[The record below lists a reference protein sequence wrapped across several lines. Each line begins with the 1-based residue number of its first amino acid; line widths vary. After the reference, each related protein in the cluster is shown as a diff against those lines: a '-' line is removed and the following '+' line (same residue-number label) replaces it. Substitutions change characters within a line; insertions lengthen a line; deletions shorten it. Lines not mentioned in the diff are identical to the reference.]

1 MSEVRFRLE
10 LDYVCDLIRQKAR
23 EVILIG
29 GNEEDLKERIEQV
42 LRKEVW
48 DALNIPEPR
57 YEFKIES
64 GVVAK
69 HWGRIDAL
77 YGLCI
82 FEYKKPGELKKASV
96 REEAVEKMKSTYIP
110 GLLKAFNTRKHIQ
123 SIRRMGYIPVLT
135 GVIWDGFNVIFVE
148 YDDSSKQFRCSGLQS
163 LNPETLRNI
172 VARVIATYR
181 KRIDPRALA
190 SDFGYRSRTA
200 KEAVREFY
208 NKLLNPGEKA
218 SKLFN
223 EWVKLTSQAYSL
235 SGEELKKIAKD
246 YGFSER
252 EAQGLDGLRLFFAI
266 QTYYA
271 LIIKLLAV
279 EVAARFYDST
289 LSSFFSEVE
298 KATDL
303 REVMERLENGWYY
316 RFFKIQN
323 FLEGEFFS
331 WYIDEWDD
339 NIRKVVR
346 NIIDTLME
354 EYSVESIAYN
364 PVAARDVFKLLYEEL
379 VPRKEVRKKLGIY
392 TTPDWLAELIIE
404 EVFLA
409 KSERRDLL
417 KCRFLDPGCGTGT
430 FLSILIKKLVEI
442 GKEENI
448 DSRNTLK
455 MICSNVMG
463 FDLDCLA
470 VLTARANYLI
480 ALASEGLLGHK
491 IEAIEIPV
499 YLANSIITAKEFEDT
514 IAVNGKPVKVMKI
527 EAGGETFYIPSRA
540 IPKALNLLSDLG
552 MFLDAEIPFDAPNFQ
567 KEIEKYGLTE
577 EEKETIKDC
586 YSKLMEFKKRNVD
599 SVWIPIL
606 KTHLVSTYYKGF
618 DFILGNPPWI
628 PYRYLPSDYQVKIK
642 ELIKDVYGLV
652 SEEHLIT
659 HMEMATLFLVRC
671 LDIYLNEGGYLGFVM
686 PKSIMY
692 SDQHNNFRLQNVSVG
707 YKLEKFIDCRVKPL
721 FYVPACAT
729 IVRKNEGEVAKEV
742 STIVVEGRLPEDR
755 HKVMSWAE
763 AKNKL
768 RVDENRKL
776 HLNMIGSRSFFSERK
791 VETISGKSYY
801 YGGFY
806 QGATIVPQSCW
817 FVDIIGE
824 SNGEVL
830 VKTSRRAG
838 IRGKYADN
846 IPLLPIE
853 RDFLYY
859 ALTSAEILP
868 FCHLEPNT
876 VVLPIIPSRSKYI
889 LLDKEK
895 AKYGGYIRL
904 VEWLTRAEKI
914 WAKSKSS
921 KKMSLY
927 ERIDY
932 QHLLTN
938 QNPNAKYII
947 VYLRSA
953 THLASCVIYNEDWK
967 EKSGLKKPIIIEST
981 LYRFFTN
988 NHDEA
993 YYLAAI
999 LNSSILDALIKPMQ
1013 TKGFSGAERDI
1024 HKKPLEFPIPKF
1036 NGNDSLHVQ
1045 LSELGKKATEKAYE
1059 ILPRILKEK
1068 GYDEKLQERGTL
1080 VPTEVAN
1087 LRTSIREEIKDLL
1100 DQVDELV
1107 LNLLSNTKTD
1117 TGTKLDMFTLSKNPQ
1132 KTA

>member
-1 MSEVRFRLE
+1 MSEVGFRLE
-10 LDYVCDLIRQKAR
+10 LEYICDLIRQKAR
-23 EVILIG
+23 EVTLIG
-29 GNEEDLKERIEQV
+29 GSEEDLRERIEQV

-48 DALNIPEPR
+48 DILKIPEPR
-57 YEFKIES
+57 YEFKVES

-110 GLLKAFNTRKHIQ
+110 GLLEASNTRKHIE

-148 YDDSSKQFRCSGLQS
+148 YNDSSKQFRSSSLQS
-163 LNPETLRNI
+163 LKPETLRNI

-208 NKLLNPGEKA
+208 NKLSNPGEKA
-218 SKLFN
+218 SRLFN
-223 EWVKLTSQAYSL
+223 EWVRLTSQAYSL

-246 YGFSER
+246 YGFSEIEAR
-252 EAQGLDGLRLFFAI
+252 ELDGLRLFFAI

-298 KATDL
+298 RATDL
-303 REVMERLENGWYY
+303 REVMDRLESGWYY

-331 WYIDEWDD
+331 WYVDEWDD

-346 NIIDTLME
+346 GIIDTLME
-354 EYSVESIAYN
+354 EYSIESIAYN

-379 VPRKEVRKKLGIY
+379 VPRKEVRQKLGIY

-404 EVFLA
+404 ELFST
-409 KSERRDLL
+409 KSERGELL
-417 KCRFLDPGCGTGT
+417 KCKFLDPGCGTGT

-442 GKEENI
+442 GKEEKA
-448 DSRNTLK
+448 DSRDILK
-455 MICSNVMG
+455 MICFNVMG

-480 ALASEGLLGHK
+480 ALASGGLLGYK
-491 IEAIEIPV
+491 REAVEIPV

-514 IAVNGKPVKVMKI
+514 IVVNGKPVKVVKI
-527 EAGGETFYIPSRA
+527 EAGGETFYIPSR
-540 IPKALNLLSDLG
+540 IVPKALNLLSDLG

-567 KEIEKYGLTE
+567 KEVGKYGLTE
-577 EEKETIKDC
+577 EEKEIIKEC

-606 KTHLVSTYYKGF
+606 KTHLASTYYKEF

-628 PYRYLPSDYQVKIK
+628 AYRYLPSDYQVKIK

-652 SEEHLIT
+652 SEEHLMT

-671 LDIYLNEGGYLGFVM
+671 LDIYLNDGGYLGFVM

-692 SDQHNNFRLQNVSVG
+692 SDQHDNFRLQNVSVG

-721 FYVPACAT
+721 FYVPACVT
-729 IVRKNEGEVAKEV
+729 IVRKEEGEAVKEIP
-742 STIVVEGRLPEDR
+742 TIVVEGILPEDK
-755 HKVMSWAE
+755 HKVMSWGE
-763 AKNKL
+763 AKDKL
-768 RVDENRKL
+768 RVDRERKF

-791 VETISGKSYY
+791 LETISGKSHY

-817 FVDIIGE
+817 FVDIVSEGDE
-824 SNGEVL
+824 EVL
-830 VKTSRRAG
+830 VRTSGRAG
-838 IRGKYADN
+838 IRGKYADK
-846 IPLLPIE
+846 IPLLPIK
-853 RDFLYY
+853 RNFIYY
-859 ALTSAEILP
+859 ALTSAETLP
-868 FCHLEPNT
+868 FCHLNPNT
-876 VVLPIIPSRSKYI
+876 VVLPIIPSGSGYF

-927 ERIDY
+927 KRIDY

-938 QNPNAKYII
+938 QNPNAKYIV

-953 THLASCVIYNEDWK
+953 THLASCVIHNKDWK
-967 EKSGLKKPIIIEST
+967 EKSDLQKPIIIEST

-988 NHDEA
+988 NCDEA

-999 LNSSILDALIKPMQ
+999 LNSSILDKLIKPMQ
-1013 TKGFSGAERDI
+1013 TKGFTGAERDI

-1036 NGNDSLHVQ
+1036 DGNNSLHIQ
-1045 LSELGKKATEKAYE
+1045 LSELGKKAAEKACE
-1059 ILPRILKEK
+1059 VLPRILKEK
-1068 GYDEKLQERGTL
+1068 GYDKKLQERGTL

-1087 LRTSIREEIKDLL
+1087 LRTAIREEIKDLL
-1100 DQVDELV
+1100 DQIDELV

-1117 TGTKLDMFTLSKNPQ
+1117 TGTKLDMFTLSKKPQ
-1132 KTA
+1132 KTP